1 MNTSRRTGS
10 KFFYGREN
18 KRGRGEML
26 LPFLSIK
33 KMTLAAEEGLE
44 PPTKTFKGF
53 CSTLRYS
60 AFFLF

>member
-1 MNTSRRTGS
+1 MSGSRRTGS
-10 KFFYGREN
+10 KLFYGREN

-26 LPFLSIK
+26 LPFLLIK

-53 CSTLRYS
+53 RSTLRYS
-60 AFFLF
+60 A